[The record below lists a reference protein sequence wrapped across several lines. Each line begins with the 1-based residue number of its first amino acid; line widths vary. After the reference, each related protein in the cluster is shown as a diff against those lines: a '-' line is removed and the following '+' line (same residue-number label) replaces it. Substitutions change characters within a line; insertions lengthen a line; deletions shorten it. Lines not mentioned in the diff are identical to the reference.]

1 MVDAQLSFTA
11 YTISED
17 QLWQALD
24 EVPDPELPVVSLV
37 ELGIVRQVEIHESTV
52 VVTMTP
58 TFSGCPA
65 YEVMASQIEERV
77 KQMGIDHAEVKVSH
91 DPPWTSEWITEPAR
105 QKLKEVGLVPPPR
118 HSGDFIQVL
127 LDPVACPRCDSENT
141 TLQNNFGTTPCR
153 MIYTCKNCLEPF
165 ELFKPL

>member
-1 MVDAQLSFTA
+1 MTPA
-11 YTISED
+11 ISREKIWD
-17 QLWQALD
+17 ALD

-37 ELGIVRQVEIHESTV
+37 ELGIIREVDILDESV
-52 VVTMTP
+52 QVTMTP

-65 YEVMASQIEERV
+65 YEVMAADIEACVQRL
-77 KQMGIDHAEVKVSH
+77 GIPEVQVHVSH

-105 QKLKEVGLVPPPR
+105 QKLKAVGLVPPPR

-127 LDPVACPRCDSENT
+127 IDPVACPHCNSENT
-141 TLQNNFGTTPCR
+141 SLQNSFGTTPCR
-153 MIYTCKNCLEPF
+153 MIYTCNNCLEPF